1 MTEQTQALDLLGDPL
16 PEPLP
21 ENLRLIHLDQL
32 VGHTILGA
40 FKTRTSHDD
49 GAGFVLVTQ
58 TNCWMVI
65 KAENNG
71 SSSDA
76 YAGIDS
82 FVSYPRTPIT
92 NYVEPAELLEARCI
106 TQAEHDAVVAKEAE
120 EKRQRDEARAQRL
133 RAELQRLEGH
143 SVNGSK

>member
-1 MTEQTQALDLLGDPL
+1 MKTTTQAVDLLGDPL

-21 ENLRLIHLDQL
+21 ENLRLTRLEQL

-40 FKTRTSHDD
+40 FESRQSFDNGD
-49 GAGFVLVTQ
+49 SIVLVTQ

-65 KAENNG
+65 DADTDGG
-71 SSSDA
+71 SSST
-76 YAGIDS
+76 YAQIDNH
-82 FVSYPRTPIT
+82 VGYPRKPIT
-92 NYVEPAELLEARCI
+92 DYVEPAELLEARCI

-120 EKRQRDEARAQRL
+120 EKRQRDQARADRL
-133 RAELQRLEGH
+133 RAELRRLEGQ